1 MIHVLYSRFTGLW
14 RVCTLHSPLPLWGI
28 YNPFSLLPALL
39 IFQEAYQM
47 PLLLFILPCFTATF
61 KQLTAIN
68 ALKMHPLIPLHKHL
82 FIFLDFILIIEESQI
97 YKYTNMGGRKCDA
110 MKRQIQGPNPNGIYM
125 IWENLIKLSVFT
137 QCNRIITLPFRFLL
151 RIRHCK
157 ACQVISTVF
166 GKENYVLKC
175 QLLL

>member
-1 MIHVLYSRFTGLW
+1 MVHVLYSRFTGLW

-28 YNPFSLLPALL
+28 CNPFSPLPALL

-68 ALKMHPLIPLHKHL
+68 ALKTHPLIPFHKHL
-82 FIFLDFILIIEESQI
+82 FIFLDLTLIIEESQI
-97 YKYTNMGGRKCDA
+97 YKYTNTGVWCYEETDSRS
-110 MKRQIQGPNPNGIYM
+110 NPNGIYM
-125 IWENLIKLSVFT
+125 IWENLVKLSVFT
-137 QCNRIITLPFRFLL
+137 QYNRTITSPFRFLL

-157 ACQVISTVF
+157 VCQVISTVF